1 MLKFYKIYYLN
12 ESQLETLKKY
22 INDNLKKVYIKRLIL
37 LIGVPILFVLKKD
50 GKLRLYVDYRQFNNI
65 IRKNRY
71 PLPLIEE
78 LKDRIKTA

>member
-1 MLKFYKIYYLN
+1 MPRFYKIYHLN
-12 ESQLETLKKY
+12 ELQFETLKKY
-22 INDNLKKVYIKRLIL
+22 IDDNLKKGYIKPLIL
-37 LIGVPILFVLKKD
+37 LIGTPILFILKKD
-50 GKLRLYVDYRQFNNI
+50 GKLRLYVNYKQLNNI